1 MILYKCSVEYIFN
14 QKIIRPAIKCQVI
27 FLKNLKFF
35 NLFNF
40 VAQNNLN
47 KIRLKKFIYFA
58 FAKYLEYM
66 VSYS

>member
-1 MILYKCSVEYIFN
+1 MINV
-14 QKIIRPAIKCQVI
+14 RPAIKCQVI
-27 FLKNLKFF
+27 FFNNFKFF

-40 VAQNNLN
+40 AAQNSLN
-47 KIRLKKFIYFA
+47 KIRLKKFLYFA

>member
-1 MILYKCSVEYIFN
+1 MYVQIEES
-14 QKIIRPAIKCQVI
+14 PAIKCQVI
-27 FLKNLKFF
+27 FLKNLKIF

-40 VAQNNLN
+40 TAQNNLN
-47 KIRLKKFIYFA
+47 KIRFKKFLYFA